1 MSSLGV
7 CPKCRRWKDCPLT
20 EKEKEWFDYGDI
32 KWCPH
37 QVFWILKWADIL
49 HAGNWPVKDDNAP
62 DRVRGKTPTEA
73 SFARVSR
80 IIAEV
85 DDRLKG
91 TGWRGRLLAEQCIN
105 RDRLEYL
112 DYDAREAL
120 YYVAGWNRRTMTFSN
135 WRKQWE
141 HRRNDNQKVVTGVI

>member
-7 CPKCRRWKDCPLT
+7 CPKCRSWRDCPLT
-20 EKEKEWFDYGDI
+20 EKEKEWFDDGDI

-37 QVFWILKWADIL
+37 HIFWILKWAEIL
-49 HAGNWPVKDDNAP
+49 HTGEWPVKDDSP
-62 DRVRGKTPTEA
+62 DGAISTTPTEA
-73 SFARVSR
+73 SFAKVSR

-105 RDRLEYL
+105 RDRLGYL
-112 DYDAREAL
+112 DYDAKDAL
-120 YYVAGWNRRTMTFSN
+120 YYVAGWNRRTMKFPD
-135 WRKQWE
+135 WMKKRKYRKNV
-141 HRRNDNQKVVTGVI
+141 HQKVHIGVI